1 MQSLVPSPLH
11 PAIVHFPIVFT
22 ILLPIAAFGALW
34 AIRRGAQASRTW
46 LFPVF
51 TAAALAGTAWLAL
64 ETGETD
70 EERAEKV
77 VGEQALETHEEAAKR
92 FLALAIGGLV
102 LTSAGLARGNLGR
115 AARVAG
121 SVAALGLVIAGYQV
135 GHSGGRIV
143 YGDGT
148 SPGLSSVAGQAAGDN
163 AEAGESGD
171 SDGDDD

>member
-11 PAIVHFPIVFT
+11 PAIVHFPIVFM

-34 AIRRGAQASRTW
+34 AIRRGSQANRAW

-51 TAAALAGTAWLAL
+51 TAVALVGTAWLAL

-70 EERAEKV
+70 EERAEKA
-77 VGEQALETHEEAAKR
+77 VGEQTLETHEEAAQR
-92 FLALAIGGLV
+92 FLAFAAAGLV
-102 LTSAGLARGNLGR
+102 LTVAGLARGNIGR

-135 GHSGGRIV
+135 GHSGGQIV
-143 YGDGT
+143 YGNGT
-148 SPGLSSVAGQAAGDN
+148 APGLSSVAGG
-163 AEAGESGD
+163 GESTENGE
-171 SDGDDD
+171 SEKADDDD